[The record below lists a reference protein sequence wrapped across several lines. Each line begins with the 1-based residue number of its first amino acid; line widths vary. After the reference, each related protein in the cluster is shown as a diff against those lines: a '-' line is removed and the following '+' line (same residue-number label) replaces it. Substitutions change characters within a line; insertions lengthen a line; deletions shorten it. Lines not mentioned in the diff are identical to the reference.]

1 MPSDDED
8 DSGAIQAIWG
18 TNISVHETMRAFR
31 EFMRG
36 FKVKYRI
43 SYDREH
49 GVRTRVL
56 SSPEEG
62 EVLLYESYVRRMRQ
76 TGEKIL
82 NLDIAN
88 LAAYPPSKKLH
99 ILLVKY
105 PQEVIPIMDQVLKDV
120 MLEIAEEDQKAG
132 ADGMRGK
139 HGEEEINGIMAR
151 VYNIRPFGVPAV
163 NMRDLNP
170 SGELCPRTR
179 SSSLLMYT
187 HRHGQACEHQ
197 GPRDPCDAH
206 HPRHEGR
213 VLPLPHL

>member
-8 DSGAIQAIWG
+8 DTGAIQAIWG

-43 SYDREH
+43 SYDRER

-56 SSPEEG
+56 STPEEG

-76 TGEKIL
+76 TGERIL

-88 LAAYPPSKKLH
+88 LTAYPPCKKLQ

-120 MLEIAEEDQKAG
+120 MLEIAEEDQRAG
-132 ADGMRGK
+132 VDGMRGK
-139 HGEEEINGIMAR
+139 HGDEEVNGIMGR
-151 VYNIRPFGVPAV
+151 VYNVRPFGVPAV

-170 SGELCPRTR
+170 SGEHCPRR
-179 SSSLLMYT
+179 CSPSLLTRLCRY
-187 HRHGQACEHQ
+187 GQAYLH
-197 GPRDPCDAH
+197 
-206 HPRHEGR
+206 
-213 VLPLPHL
+213 